1 MNKFLFLLFI
11 LFLFSCKRQQVKTL
25 DKLNINELQ
34 FENFIAKSKVSFND
48 KNKHITLNTS
58 IRIRKDSVI
67 WISASIILGI
77 EVARVMITT
86 DSIFIL
92 DKFNKNYY
100 AMDIRHVAK
109 KVSAKAGN
117 PVGIA
122 ISYDLLQDL
131 ILGNMP
137 FYGSSAQNKLIKEA
151 DLPAGV
157 TFSTQASHYL
167 IRQKYD
173 RYIIDNYINKKNR
186 KLEKLKIYEQSS
198 NNVIELDYNDF
209 EKLGKN
215 DFAYSNIIR
224 LFYEQNNKPVYPHMI
239 SPAGGGAG
247 GYKSTLRIS
256 HKKVSI
262 STKRLDFPF
271 RVPPRYKLVLPSFDH

>member
-1 MNKFLFLLFI
+1 MNKFLFILFI
-11 LFLFSCKRQQVKTL
+11 LFLFSCKRQQVKTI
-25 DKLNINELQ
+25 DRLNINELQ
-34 FENFIAKSKVSFND
+34 FENFIAKSKVSFTD

-67 WISASIILGI
+67 WISASIALGI
-77 EVARVMITT
+77 EVARVVITT

-100 AMDIRHVAK
+100 AMDIRHIAK

-137 FYGSSAQNKLIKEA
+137 FYASSAQNKLIKEA
-151 DLPAGV
+151 D
-157 TFSTQASHYL
+157 HYL
-167 IRQKYD
+167 IRQEYD
-173 RYIIDNYINKKNR
+173 RYIIDNYINKKSR
-186 KLEKLKIYEQSS
+186 KLEKLKLYEQSS

-209 EKLGKN
+209 KKLGKS

-224 LFYEQNNKPVYPHMI
+224 IFYEQNNKPVYPHMI

-247 GYKSTLRIS
+247 DYKSTLRIS
-256 HKKVSI
+256 YKKVSI
-262 STKRLDFPF
+262 STKRLNFPF
-271 RVPPRYKLVLPSFDH
+271 RVPPRYKKLDIGY